1 MNASVRLSVSSL
13 RAHKRRFAGTFLA
26 VVLGVAFLA
35 GTLVM
40 GDTLRASFDT
50 MFGNAAGGTDAV
62 VRSADAI
69 TTPGESQG
77 VRQPVSTD
85 LVRTVER
92 VPGVAAAAPSIQGAG
107 QLVGAD
113 GDPIG
118 GQGPPTL
125 AGNWI
130 TDPELNPYRLAEGR
144 APQRSG
150 EVVVN
155 RGAAEQGGLAIGD
168 TTTLRTPDPVEV
180 TVVGLATFGGEDG
193 MAQVTFTGMTRAD
206 AEKYLTARPGEAA
219 SIQVR
224 AGPGVGQRELVDRL
238 TPVLPEGVEAIT
250 GEESAAENTDMI
262 SSQFLSLFTTFLLVF
277 SGIALLVA
285 TFSIH
290 NTFAIVVAQRTREN
304 ALLRALG
311 ASRRQVTA
319 ATLVE
324 AAAVAA
330 TASAAGLAGGIG
342 IAAGLQA
349 LFPAIG
355 FPFPDGA
362 LVISA
367 LSLLLPLAVGVVVCL
382 GSALLPAA
390 RAGSTAPLAALRETA
405 ADTSGAS
412 RVRAVTGTGLL
423 VLALALTLVGVLLA
437 PSVWPA
443 GAGAVLTLASFV
455 VLGPV
460 ASTTAV
466 RVLGAPLDR
475 LRGVTGVL
483 ARRNA
488 LRSPKRTAATAG
500 ALMIGVAVVSL
511 FTVFGASLKATM
523 DQTVSRSFAGD
534 VAVSAPSFGA
544 GGSGLSPRLAGAVQ
558 ELPEVDTAVGL
569 GRGVADVDGQGR
581 ALTVT
586 DPVALNRTFDL
597 GTVHGSLDDL
607 GTDGI
612 AVTRS
617 EAEKRG
623 LTTGDTTRLTF
634 TDGRSGT
641 FTVRAVYGQSELA
654 GDYVITRAAWAP
666 HRTQDSDTLVAVAFE
681 DGVGADAGKAA
692 VEQVADRYGNPEV
705 QTREEYA
712 QSSAGGIDMMLTL
725 VYALLALAV
734 LIALLGI
741 ANTPHPGGPRTH
753 PRTRPAAGRR
763 ADPGPAAGHGPLG
776 VRPGRRL
783 RHGRRARSRHLPRL
797 GPGGRLR
804 RRLGQRLRLR
814 RAARAARGGGPGRPR
829 GGRPGGPAPGPA
841 RRPPE
846 RAARRGHGVARAVP
860 GAPGRCGRK
869 RAADAPAAG
878 RQASSDADRTP
889 GPRADAP
896 SGPVQAPRGAGR
908 VPTVTGAARA
918 FGRRPVPRRT
928 ARGSGRSPPGQPTTA
943 DRAGAG

>member
-26 VVLGVAFLA
+26 VFLGVAFLA

-40 GDTLRASFDT
+40 GDTLRAGFGT

-69 TTPGESQG
+69 TTPGESEG
-77 VRQPVSTD
+77 VRQPVATD
-85 LVRTVER
+85 LVDRIEK
-92 VPGVAAAAPSIQGAG
+92 VPGVAVAAPSIQGAG
-107 QLVGAD
+107 QLVGAN
-113 GDPIG
+113 GDPVG

-130 TDPELNPYRLAEGR
+130 TDPKLNPYRLAEGR
-144 APQRSG
+144 APQKSG

-155 RGAAEQGGLAIGD
+155 RGAAKTGDLKIGD
-168 TTTLRTPDPVEV
+168 TTVLRTPDPVEV
-180 TVVGLATFGGEDG
+180 TIVGLATFGGEDG

-206 AEKYLTARPGEAA
+206 AEKYLTARPGEAS

-238 TPVLPEGVEAIT
+238 TPVLPSGVEAIT
-250 GEESAAENTDMI
+250 GQESAEENNEMI
-262 SSQFLSLFTTFLLVF
+262 SSRFLSIFTLFLLVF

-311 ASRRQVTA
+311 ATRRQVTA
-319 ATLVE
+319 ATLLE
-324 AAAVAA
+324 ATVVAV

-355 FPFPDGA
+355 FPFPKGA
-362 LVISA
+362 LVVGA
-367 LSLLLPLAVGVVVCL
+367 VSLLLPLAVGIVVCL
-382 GSALLPAA
+382 GSAVLPAV
-390 RAGSTAPLAALRETA
+390 RAGRTAPLAALRETA
-405 ADTSGAS
+405 VDTSGAS
-412 RVRAVTGTGLL
+412 RLRAVTGTGLL
-423 VLALALTLVGVLLA
+423 ALAVAVTLTGVLVSPSVWLAGTGAVLALAA
-437 PSVWPA
+437 
-443 GAGAVLTLASFV
+443 FV

-460 ASTTAV
+460 ASSTAV
-466 RVLGAPLDR
+466 RALGSPLGR
-475 LRGVTGVL
+475 LRGVTGSL

-488 LRSPKRTAATAG
+488 LRSPRRTAATAS

-534 VAVSAPSFGA
+534 VAVSTPSFGA
-544 GGSGLSPRLAGAVQ
+544 GGSGLSPGLAPAVAG
-558 ELPEVDTAVGL
+558 LPEVDTAVGL
-569 GRGVADVDGQGR
+569 GRGVAEVDGEGR

-586 DPVALNRTFDL
+586 DPVALERTFDL
-597 GTVHGSLDDL
+597 GTVQGSLRDL

-612 AVTRS
+612 ALTEQ
-617 EAEKRG
+617 EAGKRG
-623 LTTGDTTRLTF
+623 LTPGDTTRLTF
-634 TDGRSGT
+634 TDGEQET

-666 HRTQDSDTLVAVAFE
+666 HRTQDSDTLVAVTFK
-681 DGVGADAGKAA
+681 DGVGTDAGRAA
-692 VEQVADRYGNPEV
+692 VEKVAERYGNPEV
-705 QTREEYA
+705 QTRDEYA

-741 ANTPHPGGPRTH
+741 ANTLTLAIHE
-753 PRTRPAAGRR
+753 RTRELGLLRAVGQTRSQLRAMVRWESVLVAAFGTVGGLGLGAFLGWVLVKASDGASDSAFAFAMPPVQLALVALVGLAAGALAGLR
-763 ADPGPAAGHGPLG
+763 PA
-776 VRPGRRL
+776 
-783 RHGRRARSRHLPRL
+783 
-797 GPGGRLR
+797 
-804 RRLGQRLRLR
+804 R
-814 RAARAARGGGPGRPR
+814 RAARLDVL
-829 GGRPGGPAPGPA
+829 
-841 RRPPE
+841 
-846 RAARRGHGVARAVP
+846 RAIA
-860 GAPGRCGRK
+860 
-869 RAADAPAAG
+869 
-878 RQASSDADRTP
+878 TE
-889 GPRADAP
+889 
-896 SGPVQAPRGAGR
+896 
-908 VPTVTGAARA
+908 
-918 FGRRPVPRRT
+918 
-928 ARGSGRSPPGQPTTA
+928 
-943 DRAGAG
+943 

>member
-1 MNASVRLSVSSL
+1 MSAAVRLSVSSL

-26 VVLGVAFLA
+26 VFLGVAFLA

-50 MFGNAAGGTDAV
+50 MFGNATSGTDAV

-77 VRQPVSTD
+77 VRQPVDTA
-85 LVRTVER
+85 LVRTLEK
-92 VPGVAAAAPSIQGAG
+92 VPGVAAAAPDIEGAG
-107 QLVGAD
+107 QLVGKN
-113 GDPIG
+113 GKPID

-130 TDPELNPYRLAEGR
+130 TDTELNPYQLAEGR
-144 APQRSG
+144 APQRPG

-155 RGAAEQGGLAIGD
+155 RGAAEKGDLKIGD

-180 TVVGLATFGGEDG
+180 TIVGLATFGGEDG

-219 SIQVR
+219 SIKVR
-224 AGPGVGQRELVDRL
+224 AGPGVSEKELVDRL
-238 TPVLPEGVEAIT
+238 TPALPKGVEAIT
-250 GEESAAENTDMI
+250 GQESAQENTDMI
-262 SSQFLSLFTTFLLVF
+262 SSQFLTIFTTFLLVF

-319 ATLVE
+319 TTLVE
-324 AAAVAA
+324 ATVVAV
-330 TASAAGLAGGIG
+330 TASVAGLAGGIG

-355 FPFPDGA
+355 FPFPDGN

-367 LSLLLPLAVGVVVCL
+367 LSMTLPLAVGIVVCL
-382 GSALLPAA
+382 GSALVPAA
-390 RAGSTAPLAALRETA
+390 RAGRTAPLAALRETA
-405 ADTSGAS
+405 VDTSGAS
-412 RVRAVTGTGLL
+412 RTRAVTGMGLAAL
-423 VLALALTLVGVLLA
+423 AAAATLSGVLVSPSLWMAGLGAVLALAA
-437 PSVWPA
+437 
-443 GAGAVLTLASFV
+443 FV

-466 RVLGAPLDR
+466 RILGGPLDR
-475 LRGVTGVL
+475 LRGVTGGL

-488 LRSPKRTAATAG
+488 LRSPKRTAATAS

-534 VAVSAPSFGA
+534 VAVSTPSFGA
-544 GGSGLSPRLAGAVQ
+544 GGSGLSPRLAGAIQ
-558 ELPEVDTAVGL
+558 QLPEVDTAVGL
-569 GRGVADVDGQGR
+569 GRGVAQVDGKGR

-586 DPVALNRTFDL
+586 DPLALERTFDL
-597 GTVHGSLDDL
+597 GKVDGSLRAL

-612 AVTRS
+612 AITRT
-617 EAEKRG
+617 EADKQH
-623 LTTGDTTRLTF
+623 LTTGDKAQLTF
-634 TDGRSGT
+634 TDGKRQT
-641 FTVRAVYGQSELA
+641 FTVRAVYGRSELA

-666 HRTQDSDTLVAVAFE
+666 HRTQDSDTLVAVSFK
-681 DGVGADAGKAA
+681 DGVSTAAGRTAVEKAA
-692 VEQVADRYGNPEV
+692 ARYGNPEV
-705 QTREEYA
+705 QTRDEYA

-741 ANTPHPGGPRTH
+741 ANTLTLAIHE
-753 PRTRPAAGRR
+753 RTRELGLLRAVGQTRPQLRAMVRWESILVAAFGTVGGLGLGAFLGWVLVKASDGASDSAFAFAIPPIQLLIVALVGVTAGALAGLRPA
-763 ADPGPAAGHGPLG
+763 
-776 VRPGRRL
+776 
-783 RHGRRARSRHLPRL
+783 
-797 GPGGRLR
+797 
-804 RRLGQRLRLR
+804 R
-814 RAARAARGGGPGRPR
+814 RAARLDVL
-829 GGRPGGPAPGPA
+829 
-841 RRPPE
+841 
-846 RAARRGHGVARAVP
+846 RAIA
-860 GAPGRCGRK
+860 
-869 RAADAPAAG
+869 
-878 RQASSDADRTP
+878 TE
-889 GPRADAP
+889 
-896 SGPVQAPRGAGR
+896 
-908 VPTVTGAARA
+908 
-918 FGRRPVPRRT
+918 
-928 ARGSGRSPPGQPTTA
+928 
-943 DRAGAG
+943 